1 MGYSRAEKEKTHKRI
16 VAIAAKRFRENGLDG
31 VGIADL
37 MKEAGLTV
45 GGFYKHF
52 KSREAWWP
60 KQSAP
65 HWERGNARSTPLPRA
80 VPRLLSH
87 R

>member
-52 KSREAWWP
+52 KSREALVP
-60 KQSAP
+60 EAVGSSLGT
-65 HWERGNARSTPLPRA
+65 WERQVDAAASGGPPVT
-80 VPRLLSH
+80 SH